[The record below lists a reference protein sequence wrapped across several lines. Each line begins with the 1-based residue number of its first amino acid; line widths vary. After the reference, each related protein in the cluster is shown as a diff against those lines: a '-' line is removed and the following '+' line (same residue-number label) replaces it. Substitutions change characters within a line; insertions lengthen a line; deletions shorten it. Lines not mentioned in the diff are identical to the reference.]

1 MSRGPCR
8 PPVPG
13 VAALSKNLP
22 ASVRQRLTDK
32 AKETDR
38 PFQEVLQY
46 FAMERFL
53 YRLARS
59 RHAHRFVLKGA
70 LLFTAW
76 GGPSSRTTKDIDF
89 LARMDN
95 DVEAVVA
102 VIREVCTQEVEP
114 DGLAFDAGSGEGE
127 AIKEDADYSGVRV
140 KFLVTLQNA
149 RVSMQI
155 DMGFGDV
162 VTPAATLTEYP
173 ALLGFPA
180 PQLLGYP
187 RETVVA
193 EKFEAMTKLGLL
205 NSRMKDFYD
214 LWVLRRQ
221 FDFDGG
227 TLATAIRRTFAHRKT
242 AVVARPTALT
252 AAFGEDAAKQTQWQG
267 FLRKT
272 RLDDV
277 PPSLQSVIDELAP
290 FLVPVAAAVE
300 TRSAFEWFWTAPGPW
315 RTNRSADS

>member
-1 MSRGPCR
+1 M
-8 PPVPG
+8 
-13 VAALSKNLP
+13 SKNLP
-22 ASVRQRLTDK
+22 ASVRQRLANK
-32 AKETDR
+32 AQESGR

-53 YRLARS
+53 YRLSRS
-59 RHAHRFVLKGA
+59 PHADKFVLKGA
-70 LLFTAW
+70 LMFTAW
-76 GGPSSRTTKDIDF
+76 GGPSSRPTKDIDL

-95 DVEAVVA
+95 AVEAVTA
-102 VIREVCTQEVEP
+102 VLRELCGQAVEP
-114 DGLAFDAGSGEGE
+114 DGLVFDTGSVVGE

-140 KFLVTLQNA
+140 TFLVTLQNA

-162 VTPAATLTEYP
+162 VTPTAVMTGYP
-173 ALLGFPA
+173 ALLDFPA
-180 PQLLGYP
+180 PQLLVYP

-214 LWVLRRQ
+214 LWVLRRR
-221 FDFDGG
+221 FDFDGV
-227 TLATAIRRTFAHRKT
+227 TLATAIRKTFAHRKT

-252 AAFGEDAAKQTQWQG
+252 PTFGGDATKQTQWQG

-277 PPSLQSVIDELAP
+277 HTSIQSVIDELVV
-290 FLVPVAAAVE
+290 FLVPVAEAVE
-300 TRSAFEWFWTAPGPW
+300 TGSAFNRVWTAPGPW
-315 RTNRSADS
+315 EPSRAES

>member
-1 MSRGPCR
+1 M
-8 PPVPG
+8 
-13 VAALSKNLP
+13 SKNLP
-22 ASVRQRLTDK
+22 ASVRQRLANK
-32 AKETDR
+32 AQETGR

-53 YRLARS
+53 YRLSRS
-59 RHAHRFVLKGA
+59 PHADKFVLKGA

-76 GGPSSRTTKDIDF
+76 GGPSSRPTKDIDF

-95 DVEAVVA
+95 TVGAVVA
-102 VIREVCTQEVEP
+102 VMREVCGQEVEA
-114 DGLAFDAGSGEGE
+114 DGLVFDTDSVAGE

-140 KFLVTLQNA
+140 TFLVTLQNA
-149 RVSMQI
+149 RVAMQI

-162 VTPAATLTEYP
+162 VTPTAVMTGYP
-173 ALLGFPA
+173 PLLEFPA

-214 LWVLRRQ
+214 LWVLHRR
-221 FDFDGG
+221 FDFDGI

-242 AVVARPTALT
+242 AVVAQPTALT
-252 AAFGEDAAKQTQWQG
+252 PTFGSDAAKQTQWQG
-267 FLRKT
+267 FLKKT
-272 RLDDV
+272 KLVDV
-277 PPSLQSVIDELAP
+277 PTALQDVIDALAL
-290 FLVPVAAAVE
+290 FLSPVAAAVE
-300 TRSAFEWFWTAPGPW
+300 GEMSFDQRWAAPGPW
-315 RTNRSADS
+315 HKS